1 MLKFLRARLTDPATS
16 HAAADAAKDFVP
28 AHYTAILDVLKH
40 YGPMGKDG
48 ISAHGSLEANQIA
61 RRLKEMQKLGL
72 IMLTGRLVKS
82 KANRDEREWVAS
94 KE

>member
-1 MLKFLRARLTDPATS
+1 MLNFFRARLTDPATS

-48 ISAHGSLEANQIA
+48 IAACGLLEANQIA

>member
-1 MLKFLRARLTDPATS
+1 
-16 HAAADAAKDFVP
+16 
-28 AHYTAILDVLKH
+28 
-40 YGPMGKDG
+40 
-48 ISAHGSLEANQIA
+48 
-61 RRLKEMQKLGL
+61 MQKLGL